1 MRRILIP
8 LITVIGFL
16 FVDSAVYANDN
27 DDRNFRARL
36 RGGNEEEPV
45 VTETRGKVKL
55 KFDDELTRI
64 RFRIKLRDGIRVTQA
79 HLHCAPEGENGP
91 IVAFLAGFHDLGWDV
106 NGNWIRKTT
115 LTDDNII
122 PDVTPSATCLDDID
136 TIADLF
142 DAMLDGNIYV
152 NVHTVANPGG
162 EVRGQVEEN

>member
-16 FVDSAVYANDN
+16 FADSAVYANDN

-36 RGGNEEEPV
+36 SGDNEVPPV

-55 KFDDELTRI
+55 KFDDDLTRI

-79 HLHCAPEGENGP
+79 HLHCAPIGENGP
-91 IVAFLAGFHDLGWDV
+91 VVAFLAGFHELGWDV

-115 LTDDNII
+115 LTDENII
-122 PDVTPSATCLDDID
+122 LDVCPDDIDDID

-142 DAMLDGNIYV
+142 DSMLDGNIYV
-152 NVHTVANPGG
+152 NVHTTANPGG